1 MMINTIDTLSVPFY
15 ERGNVI
21 GFFIGQG
28 VNVEEVSSDC
38 LSATEVYHPET
49 PSSVQLYQVLN
60 THEDTHACMHTRTHT
75 HTSVLVSLLPL
86 TNITLL

>member
-1 MMINTIDTLSVPFY
+1 MMMINTIDTLSVPFY

-28 VNVEEVSSDC
+28 VSVEEVPSDC

-49 PSSVQLYQVLN
+49 PSSLQFYQVLN
-60 THEDTHACMHTRTHT
+60 THEDTHACMHTHR
-75 HTSVLVSLLPL
+75 SVLVSLLPL